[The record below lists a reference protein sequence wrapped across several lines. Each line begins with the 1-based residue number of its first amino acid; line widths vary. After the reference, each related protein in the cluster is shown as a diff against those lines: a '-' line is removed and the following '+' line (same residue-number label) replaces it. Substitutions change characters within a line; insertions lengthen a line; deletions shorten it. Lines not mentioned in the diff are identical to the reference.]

1 MAVANDFDISPIGIT
16 AAVLMDGSYRDIPG
30 EGTLTITPEA
40 APVSTYPL
48 LNGRAIKRIGATPP
62 PNGSIT
68 ALFNGR
74 HPVME
79 FLRAAAGGRKAVTM
93 RIRTADEDVYQDKGA
108 STAVSGASIA
118 ASDGEITFSGT
129 TTPEEGSGDTPGDI
143 AEGDIINIDND
154 EKRVIGRVDANGV
167 FVDPAPSADVAEDL
181 YTLATPQLEQ
191 TARVN
196 VKTFGGLN
204 AAASGDVVETNIE
217 FEYVR
222 DPGAWSIV

>member
-16 AAVLMDGSYRDIPG
+16 AAVLIGSDYRDIPG
-30 EGTLTITPEA
+30 EGSLNITPEA

-48 LNGRAIKRIGATPP
+48 LNGRSIKRVGAIPP

-79 FLRAAAGGRKAVTM
+79 FLRTAAGGRKAVTM
-93 RIRTADEDVYQDKGA
+93 RIRTAEEDVYQSEA
-108 STAVSGASIA
+108 ANTAGGSAAIA
-118 ASDGEITFSGT
+118 ATTGKVTFAGSV
-129 TTPEEGSGDTPGDI
+129 TPNEGSGDTPGDI
-143 AEGDIINIDND
+143 AEGDILKIGAANY
-154 EKRVIGRVDANGV
+154 VIGRVDKDGI
-167 FVDPAPSADVAEDL
+167 FVDPVPSGQVAAAV
-181 YTLATPQLEQ
+181 YSLATPQLEQ
-191 TARVN
+191 TSRVN

-204 AAASGDVVETNIE
+204 AAASGDVVETSIE

-222 DPGAWSIV
+222 DPGAWTVV